1 MFGGKAGASTL
12 RHLLGK
18 LAHGLLRDRV
28 AFATDKGGF
37 RLIDG
42 GKDFRAPTFPLLPQG
57 KSFLYRVF
65 LASKPAAVNRLPD
78 KGHLVGCELHIHMA
92 LA

>member
-1 MFGGKAGASTL
+1 MFGGKAGTSTL

-18 LAHGLLRDRV
+18 LAHGLLRDR
-28 AFATDKGGF
+28 APFATGKGGF

-42 GKDFRAPTFPLLPQG
+42 RKDFRTPTFPLLPQG
-57 KSFLYRVF
+57 KSFFYGVF
-65 LASKPAAVNRLPD
+65 LASKPAAVNCLPN
-78 KGHLVGCELHIHMA
+78 KGPLVGCELHFHMA